1 METKAREFGQMADE
15 AKENAQEF
23 TQRARAAGAAAWER
37 AKNKYAD
44 ASDKAVQGAK
54 ATDRAIRENPYQSLG
69 IAFAGGLLLG
79 LLIKGRRD

>member
-15 AKENAQEF
+15 AKEQASDLKE
-23 TQRARAAGAAAWER
+23 RARQAGAAAWER
-37 AKNKYAD
+37 AKSTYSN

-69 IAFAGGLLLG
+69 IAFAAGLLLG
-79 LLIKGRRD
+79 FLIKGRRD